1 MAGTAKSCYLS
12 VYDRAQ
18 RKTVFNKVF
27 FKMADLNQYIRDPEF
42 IEKYPAD
49 KFDIVKE
56 VY

>member
-12 VYDRAQ
+12 VYDREQ